1 MSKYPILSLR
11 KIKLSFAKKI
21 LFEDLDLN
29 IFARDRICLIGKNG
43 IGKTTLLN
51 TIANEFEID
60 QGERFQ
66 MPNTVL
72 GYLRQNEKLADNLT
86 IEEFINREIKL
97 DEQKKYLIEI
107 ICSNLKIDKNLFIN
121 QLSGGQARRVNLAK
135 ALILQPDI
143 LLLDEPT
150 NHLDIEVIEWL
161 EQYLSDFQ
169 GALVVIS
176 HDRKFLEKISNKVFW
191 IRSGQ
196 IKINNHGY
204 KNFDQWSNNIIEQEQ
219 RELENLQKKVELES
233 SWLQTGVTGRRKRN
247 IGRLHHLQEL
257 KLKLSNQQKIV
268 FANHNKIN
276 LAINKFQE
284 DGPEVIV
291 SFNNLGFELENNQ
304 QKIKLIDKFNLKI
317 IRKERIG
324 IIGKNGSG
332 KSTLLKLII
341 GEIDPSSGNIKRAR
355 DFEYSYF
362 DQNRSAITAKKT
374 VQEILCENGS
384 DYVLLANGKTKHICG
399 YLSDFAFNPDD
410 KDTLASTLSGGQQ
423 NRLLLAKTLANPKNF
438 LILDEPTNDLDM
450 DSLDILQ
457 DYLEEYQGT
466 LVVVSHD
473 RDFLDNIATTI
484 LAFEGNQIITVNYG
498 SYTDYI
504 NYKNKYLQKNQD
516 NNSSSQSINVNQ
528 NKQQQK
534 FSKENIKVNDQ
545 AIIFSYKM
553 QLELDKIPEKISQI
567 NLKIQQLNLELSNL
581 EEYNPNDYANISF
594 EINQHQKQLE
604 ILENRWLE
612 LEEIKEKNQ
621 Q

>member
-516 NNSSSQSINVNQ
+516 NNSSSQSLIVNQ

>member
-384 DYVLLANGKTKHICG
+384 DYVSLANGKTKHICG

-484 LAFEGNQIITVNYG
+484 LAFEGNQIINVNYG

-504 NYKNKYLQKNQD
+504 NYKNKYLQKKQD
-516 NNSSSQSINVNQ
+516 NNSSSQSLIVNQ